1 MVEQRPGL
9 ESGRARRED
18 GGPAIER
25 GIAGQA
31 SQAARV
37 GFRSWCGGLQLE
49 GQLRVTEQEPWQRVL
64 ARESHGSA
72 GPPHASG
79 PRTSPTST
87 GWTPMAGYPT
97 AARIWGACS

>member
-72 GPPHASG
+72 GLPHASG
-79 PRTSPTST
+79 PRTSPGQQT
-87 GWTPMAGYPT
+87 GRGVL
-97 AARIWGACS
+97 AARSEERRGGKGG